1 MELEQQTTN
10 EVVENNVNEEIQT
23 SNEPQYS
30 DLELQALEE
39 GWVPQDQYNGD
50 PDNFKSAK
58 EFLRDGQ
65 FFKKIDLQHKEL
77 KELKRTLNEFKEHH
91 ENTLA
96 AEKKIQFENALTYLK
111 QQKKEALRE
120 GDADAVI
127 DFDDKIEL
135 LREEKQKLERQII
148 KEEKEDEKVSEI
160 HPELAAWIDKNPW
173 YKENAGMRDFAD
185 AYGIKLAKQGV
196 SPSKALKEVEKAV
209 REEFPHRFR
218 NVNRDKPSAV
228 EGTQQR
234 TTTGIKLT
242 AQETEVMK
250 RFLRAGVFKN
260 EAEYIAE
267 VKKQRDAER
276 G

>member
-1 MELEQQTTN
+1 MELEQTN
-10 EVVENNVNEEIQT
+10 DTVVDNVEDISQT

-30 DLELQALEE
+30 EIELQAIEE
-39 GWVPQDQYNGD
+39 GWVPEDKYNGE
-50 PDNFKSAK
+50 PERFKSAK

-65 FFKKIDLQHKEL
+65 FFKKIELQNKEL
-77 KELKRTLNEFKEHH
+77 KELRKTITDFKEHH
-91 ENTLA
+91 EHTLA
-96 AEKKIQFENALTYLK
+96 AEKKLQFENALTYLK

-135 LREEKQKLERQII
+135 LREEKQKLEREIV
-148 KEEKEDEKVSEI
+148 KEQKADEKATEL

-173 YKENAGMRDFAD
+173 YKANAGMRDFAD
-185 AYGIKLAKQGV
+185 ALGVKLGQQGMTPEKV
-196 SPSKALKEVEKAV
+196 LKEVEKAV
-209 REEFPHRFR
+209 KDEFPHRFR
-218 NVNRDKPSAV
+218 NANRDKPSAV

-234 TTTGIKLT
+234 TTTSVKLT
-242 AQETEVMK
+242 AQETDVMK
-250 RFLRAGVFKN
+250 RFIRAGVFKT

-267 VKKQRDAER
+267 IKKQRDAER